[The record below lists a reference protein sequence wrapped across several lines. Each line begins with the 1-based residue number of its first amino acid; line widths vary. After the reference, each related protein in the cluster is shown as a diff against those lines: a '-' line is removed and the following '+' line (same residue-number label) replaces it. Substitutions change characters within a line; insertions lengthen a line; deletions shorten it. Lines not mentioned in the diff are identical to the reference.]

1 MLVADRYDE
10 YTDVPAYGRSRFDR
24 YSRYDRASY
33 DDRYEA
39 TRRGTSDAER
49 ERLMASLEKRGTRT
63 RVERCDESR
72 YAFYA
77 ANSSQAENNYDRML
91 ERRGERC
98 ERKEKKVFN
107 KRKTPLVVAYIVFA
121 LVAVLA
127 VTLSLAGMGKTEE
140 PVEMS
145 AVVTPL
151 AASAEESA
159 LGEDVAAVEDTIEEQ
174 KVGGEGYV
182 LLKSGEIVAVEVP
195 EITEVTEE
203 KEKGFDKFCS
213 WLNKIFGGKE

>member
-10 YTDVPAYGRSRFDR
+10 YTDVNTYGRSRFDR
-24 YSRYDRASY
+24 YSRYEGMSY

-39 TRRGTSDAER
+39 ERRGTSDAER
-49 ERLMASLEKRGTRT
+49 ERLMASLERT
-63 RVERCDESR
+63 GSRSRVVARCEESR
-72 YAFYA
+72 YGFRA
-77 ANSSQAENNYDRML
+77 SSYEEADNNYDRML
-91 ERRGERC
+91 DRRSERT
-98 ERKEKKVFN
+98 ERKEKKIFN
-107 KRKTPLVVAYIVFA
+107 KKKTPLVVAYIVFA

-127 VTLSLAGMGKTEE
+127 VTFSLAGMNKTEE

-145 AVVTPL
+145 ATVTSVE
-151 AASAEESA
+151 ASAEE
-159 LGEDVAAVEDTIEEQ
+159 AAVAENVAEAEESAAPQ
-174 KVGGEGYV
+174 VGGEGYV